1 MAKQRSLKHEYELYI
16 EHEIEAYKDSVPR
29 SALLALGDE
38 AVAALGEQAQTTLT
52 EIVLWEEVDR
62 IIASRLK
69 LPTYATWRRRRL
81 RRLAELR
88 RPERWGLAPDGAL
101 ARTLREAVG
110 EHVLFADGG
119 AGVED
124 ATLFSAALGCNVTAL
139 TPEPM
144 VLDRMFAAADEA
156 GVGSQVRGCVCPLGG
171 WAPDVPLRAVVCAA
185 DAFDGLERDARA
197 HAVLELQ
204 RATLVGGVHLL
215 RGRPNAPAAVSFDE
229 WRAWYD
235 GWAVTAEPLIGT
247 AGGGVSDAGASAAE
261 GTYVARRLA
270 RAS

>member
-1 MAKQRSLKHEYELYI
+1 MAKQRSLKHEYELYV
-16 EHEIEAYKDSVPR
+16 EHELETYKDSVPR

-38 AVAALGEQAQTTLT
+38 AVAALGAQAQTTLT
-52 EIVLWEEVDR
+52 EMVLWEEVDR
-62 IIASRLK
+62 LIAQRIK

-81 RRLAELR
+81 RRLADLR

-139 TPEPM
+139 TPEPT

-156 GVGSQVRGCVCPLGG
+156 GVGSQVRGCVCALGG
-171 WAPDVPLRAVVCAA
+171 WEPDVPLRAVVCAP
-185 DAFDGLERDARA
+185 DAFDALDLADR
-197 HAVLELQ
+197 VLAIEALR
-204 RATLVGGVHLL
+204 RATPVGGVHLL
-215 RGRPNAPAAVSFDE
+215 RGRPNAPATVTFDE
-229 WRAWYD
+229 WRTWYD
-235 GWAVTAEPLIGT
+235 GWAVDAEPS
-247 AGGGVSDAGASAAE
+247 GGGTVPCA
-261 GTYVARRLA
+261 TYVARRLA
-270 RAS
+270 EVDAGS